1 MTDEDI
7 KLFADRKRVIL
18 SYIEDERARCL
29 ALTVALTLDDKDFL
43 LYCIAESYTAVELEH
58 ARNVYNQLQPEIDQ
72 DIEDLL

>member
-1 MTDEDI
+1 
-7 KLFADRKRVIL
+7 
-18 SYIEDERARCL
+18 
-29 ALTVALTLDDKDFL
+29 VALTLDDKDFL